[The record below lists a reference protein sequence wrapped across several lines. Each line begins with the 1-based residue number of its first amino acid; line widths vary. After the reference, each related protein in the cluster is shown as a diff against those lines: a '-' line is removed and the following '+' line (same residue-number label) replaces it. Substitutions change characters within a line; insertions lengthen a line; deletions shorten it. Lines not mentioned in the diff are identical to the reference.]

1 VDHRFTSRCN
11 RFGNERANGDLDPEF
26 FANLT
31 GERDVIRFSRLD
43 FAAGKLPQ
51 SGQALVRGA
60 AAREYFAVSL
70 DDGGHN
76 ANRLHAHEP
85 TAHARRRPSIRPKV
99 QIPTL

>member
-1 VDHRFTSRCN
+1 MDERLTSRCN
-11 RFGNERANGDLDPEF
+11 RFGDERANGYLDPEF
-26 FANLT
+26 FENLT
-31 GERDVIRFSRLD
+31 RERDLIRFPSFNL
-43 FAAGKLPQ
+43 ATGKLPQ
-51 SGQALVRGA
+51 SGQALVWGP

-76 ANRLHAHEP
+76 ANRLHGHEP